1 MAERPYEFEYN
12 NYLRAWKV
20 AHPDDPKGYLSYNE
34 WIKSGRVSPEIDPKI
49 EVLDTPV
56 VDPTIKVLDIPVV
69 DPTTP
74 AIASKPTTPT
84 TTEHVAPDFTPTVP
98 HFTDPDA
105 KILKDDEATT
115 PTTPGHVAPD
125 FTPTV
130 PHITAPNTPTVPN
143 VPYDPRDLA
152 TYGSDGFGNV
162 GRTPVSTLSPVSTH
176 VAPDFTP
183 SYTSDSLSGIS
194 GTHKA
199 DGLISDFKD
208 THSDFNNIGATGK
221 SVLQPISFNP
231 TVENSATV
239 SGSDSSKVDSAGSE
253 VKTVPD
259 AKEKTKTATKTGLK
273 SARKKKK
280 K

>member
-1 MAERPYEFEYN
+1 MSCATFADVVPLRPYEIEYD

-20 AHPDDPKGYLSYNE
+20 AHPDDPKGDLSYNE
-34 WIKSGRVSPEIDPKI
+34 WIKSWRVSPEIDPKI

-56 VDPTIKVLDIPVV
+56 VDP
-69 DPTTP
+69 
-74 AIASKPTTPT
+74 
-84 TTEHVAPDFTPTVP
+84 
-98 HFTDPDA
+98 
-105 KILKDDEATT
+105 TT

-143 VPYDPRDLA
+143 VPDDPRDYPNDCGL
-152 TYGSDGFGNV
+152 DGCGNV
-162 GRTPVSTLSPVSTH
+162 GGTPVSTLSPVSTH

-199 DGLISDFKD
+199 DDFISDFKD

-259 AKEKTKTATKTGLK
+259 AEAKTKTATKTGLK